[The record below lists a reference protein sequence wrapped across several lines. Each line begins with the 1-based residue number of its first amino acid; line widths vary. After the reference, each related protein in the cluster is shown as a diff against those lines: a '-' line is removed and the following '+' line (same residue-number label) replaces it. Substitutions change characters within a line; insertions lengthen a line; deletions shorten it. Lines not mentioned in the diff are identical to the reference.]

1 MWKRRAEIAI
11 LALLVVIAGA
21 TNPRPRA
28 HVQIDAPTID
38 LAGLAPDRIE
48 TLADVGRVTLSAALM
63 LLD

>member
-1 MWKRRAEIAI
+1 MWKRRAEVAV

-21 TNPRPRA
+21 GGTPSRP

-38 LAGLAPDRIE
+38 LAGLAPTRID
-48 TLADVGRVTLSAALM
+48 TIADVGRVTLHAALL